1 MINRQQYIKKRKLQT
16 GRLYFQQI
24 QSTKDK
30 YEEYLRVPPNVL
42 RKRQPIRKTERGRI
56 QEQTCTGKEI
66 QITNKHMQ
74 R

>member
-1 MINRQQYIKKRKLQT
+1 MINRQQYIEKSKLQT

-30 YEEYLRVPPNVL
+30 YEEYLRIPPNVL
-42 RKRQPIRKTERGRI
+42 RERQKGAEYKNKLA
-56 QEQTCTGKEI
+56 QEI
-66 QITNKHMQ
+66 QITIKHMK